1 MTKNKKAKNK
11 NRTAKQ
17 QTSTGNSY
25 EQEKMVSAITII
37 KKFIDDKMTGK
48 IIFSFHNGNFS
59 NKFAVEISE
68 DLRTLNQSEDSS
80 K

>member
-17 QTSTGNSY
+17 QTLTGNSY

-48 IIFSFHNGNFS
+48 IIFSFNNGNFS